1 MLKTNHWTYRIKN
14 LNGEKIIGNFYEKEV
29 LLNKLY
35 LSYYPEP
42 DSHIRLNE
50 CQTSIRLVK
59 LCNQQ
64 KIRTYYRCK
73 YI

>member
-42 DSHIRLNE
+42 DSHIRL
-50 CQTSIRLVK
+50 
-59 LCNQQ
+59 
-64 KIRTYYRCK
+64 
-73 YI
+73 